1 MNERLKK
8 LRKALQMTQ
17 QEFANN
23 IGIARGNIAAYE
35 VAKNSPSDAVI
46 SLICTKFGVNEEW
59 LRTCLL
65 YTSDAATICSV

>member
-46 SLICTKFGVNEEW
+46 SLICTKFGRMAPNRCGRRRQHVPSGA
-59 LRTCLL
+59 RG
-65 YTSDAATICSV
+65 